1 MPDISAEQA
10 DLPLTGTYEK
20 PEAGPGLDPVE
31 MRIAAA
37 CEAAEELGWETSDN
51 GRTWHNPRLPA
62 AVLEMVVEG
71 NGFKM
76 IPATTTTTTTT
87 TTTAP
92 PAPPRRTGY
101 GDDPLP
107 EPDPIP
113 QAEATAAPQGGV
125 VACDNSEE
133 QEAPMIDKMCSQCD
147 ERPRRRGGII
157 CESCAESNL
166 QASANGEP
174 QGGDLQRRSTAAARA
189 GLYARIDRAFADQP
203 KPNGCEFEVHYDP
216 PLDLLDV
223 DPDVQPVV
231 VAATLHLPGG
241 TAIRRDVAA

>member
-1 MPDISAEQA
+1 
-10 DLPLTGTYEK
+10 
-20 PEAGPGLDPVE
+20 
-31 MRIAAA
+31 
-37 CEAAEELGWETSDN
+37 
-51 GRTWHNPRLPA
+51 
-62 AVLEMVVEG
+62 
-71 NGFKM
+71 
-76 IPATTTTTTTT
+76 
-87 TTTAP
+87 
-92 PAPPRRTGY
+92 
-101 GDDPLP
+101 
-107 EPDPIP
+107 
-113 QAEATAAPQGGV
+113 
-125 VACDNSEE
+125 
-133 QEAPMIDKMCSQCD
+133 MIDKMCSQCD